1 MTGYV
6 FLSIVMFVLGLVI
19 GTLLGF
25 DWQAYFKYKKEIVEL
40 GMKYEKEARNE
51 QSNISN

>member
-6 FLSIVMFVLGLVI
+6 FLGIVMFVLGLVLGI
-19 GTLLGF
+19 LLEF
-25 DWQAYFKYKKEIVEL
+25 DWKEYYRYKIQIVEL